1 MEAQTGETE
10 TVIIPEEISKRITSL
25 RFLLIVLV
33 VFIHAN
39 LKVDVALNYYHYDFI
54 QPKWIEV
61 FKNFVRNTLG
71 CAAVPLFFLFAS
83 YLQFSKDDKYSVL
96 LRKRSKSL
104 LLPYVLWTAITIV
117 LYFVAQSIPQ
127 TAPFFMNPINIV
139 RNWNGLD
146 WIKVFTY
153 HNLAEDFKNPLV
165 YQFWFLRDLMIFIL
179 LSPLLKFLCE
189 KFAGGMLI
197 VISIIALKEIPVFFT
212 VSSGALFFYMAGF
225 YFARYKIS
233 FFEMADKI
241 KIIEYVLL
249 LILSVVFDL
258 LFDGKYSFGFL
269 GTIISCLFFL
279 KLSVYFVKSQK
290 IYNRLEYLAGYSF
303 FLYAIHTPF
312 LGTSINK
319 ISQKIIPL
327 HGILCLV
334 QFLLAGFLT
343 IVLGTMTGILLNK
356 ICPKLFRVLNGG
368 RK

>member
-1 MEAQTGETE
+1 MEAQTGETK

-61 FKNFVRNTLG
+61 FKNFVCDTLG
-71 CAAVPLFFLFAS
+71 GAAVPLFFLFAS

-153 HNLAEDFKNPLV
+153 HNLAGDLKNPLV

-189 KFAGGMLI
+189 KIAGGMLI
-197 VISIIALKEIPVFFT
+197 VISIIALKGIPVFFT
-212 VSSGALFFYMAGF
+212 AA
-225 YFARYKIS
+225 A
-233 FFEMADKI
+233 E
-241 KIIEYVLL
+241 
-249 LILSVVFDL
+249 
-258 LFDGKYSFGFL
+258 
-269 GTIISCLFFL
+269 
-279 KLSVYFVKSQK
+279 KLV
-290 IYNRLEYLAGYSF
+290 
-303 FLYAIHTPF
+303 
-312 LGTSINK
+312 
-319 ISQKIIPL
+319 
-327 HGILCLV
+327 
-334 QFLLAGFLT
+334 
-343 IVLGTMTGILLNK
+343 
-356 ICPKLFRVLNGG
+356 
-368 RK
+368 